1 VSLIEKV
8 IKEAREQLERDEKPD
23 RKVLFVPRMNGKTE
37 YTAKEVSDEVRDP
50 QSELGKMARRGVRKL
65 FRMGI
70 R

>member
-37 YTAKEVSDEVRDP
+37 YTAKEVSDEVKDP
-50 QSELGKMARRGVRKL
+50 QSELGKMTRRGVRKL